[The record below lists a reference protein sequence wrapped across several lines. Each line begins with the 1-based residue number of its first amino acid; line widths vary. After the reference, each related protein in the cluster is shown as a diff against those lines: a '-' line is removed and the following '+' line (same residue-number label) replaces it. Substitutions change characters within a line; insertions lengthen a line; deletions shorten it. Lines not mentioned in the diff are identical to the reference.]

1 MKENLLTFNLK
12 QRFKFKNLYNKFYIT
27 KFYLN
32 FLILSIILISIIQT
46 INSQDDFENLQR
58 EIYPGAEMPYERL
71 GGAHPGYRN
80 LDFANEFDDIEHR
93 INNPR
98 GGMHGYNHRQEMR
111 GRGRRHNINGI
122 NQHFNGMQDNIV
134 GNTNS
139 RSYGPFGIFSN
150 SWMNTLYEMMMM
162 LFFFSFVYNCLCG
175 NNKNDKYALAWYNAN
190 KQYFEERYS
199 NIGLKKEEDVNGIQ
213 DIETNSLPI
222 IKDSQ
227 YIYKFY
233 ASGYRYIKW
242 LMVVLEFRK
251 RHDLFSVFSTYIF
264 SQKDRIVFEVGIEPL
279 VEESGWVFCVCNK
292 RDGPTLA
299 RDYQDINFFCSTS
312 VPSNMSDKLILYS
325 ESEELYCDLFQ
336 NRVNYLF
343 KFNFNKLFFRIY
355 LVTIKKLKNILISFI
370 LRISKHSAKSKFK

>member
-1 MKENLLTFNLK
+1 MNENLLTYNFM
-12 QRFKFKNLYNKFYIT
+12 QRFKFKNSLNKYYI
-27 KFYLN
+27 N
-32 FLILSIILISIIQT
+32 FLILSIIVFSIIQL

-58 EIYPGAEMPYERL
+58 EIYPGAGMPYERL

-80 LDFANEFDDIEHR
+80 IDQTNDFDEIEHR
-93 INNPR
+93 INNKR
-98 GGMHGYNHRQEMR
+98 GGMRHENRQQMR
-111 GRGRRHNINGI
+111 GQGRHNFNGGM
-122 NQHFNGMQDNIV
+122 NHQFNGMQDNV
-134 GNTNS
+134 FGNSNN

-150 SWMNTLYEMMMM
+150 SWMNTLYEIMMM
-162 LFFFSFVYNCLCG
+162 LFFFSFVYNCFCG

-213 DIETNSLPI
+213 DIDTNSLPI

-251 RHDLFSVFSTYIF
+251 RFDMFSVFSTFIF

-279 VEESGWVFCVCNK
+279 VEDSGWVFCVCNK

-336 NRVNYLF
+336 NRVNYL
-343 KFNFNKLFFRIY
+343 NLILF
-355 LVTIKKLKNILISFI
+355 
-370 LRISKHSAKSKFK
+370 